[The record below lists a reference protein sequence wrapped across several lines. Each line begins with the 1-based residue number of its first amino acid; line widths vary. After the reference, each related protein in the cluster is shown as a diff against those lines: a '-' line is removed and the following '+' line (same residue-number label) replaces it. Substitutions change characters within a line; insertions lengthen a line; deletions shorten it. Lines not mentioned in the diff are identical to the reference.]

1 MTNETEVERWT
12 RLVAGA
18 EAEVS
23 RYQQDGPRE
32 HIREARDALDD
43 ARISLVRAK
52 KAEAAKQPGLRL
64 KPCPFCGGPAQI
76 ERFGNTRVSTIYA
89 CDECGCR
96 LETATG
102 RSTAIAAVRLSFGT
116 GRPLQ
121 AVFRSDS
128 DNVIP
133 CVELCVAKSWRCHY
147 VPAPQ
152 ATALGTVP

>member
-12 RLVAGA
+12 RPVAGA
-18 EAEVS
+18 EVEVL

-52 KAEAAKQPGLRL
+52 EAEAAEQPGLRL

-96 LETATG
+96 LETGEEFRHG
-102 RSTAIAAVRLSFGT
+102 RSWNRRANDQTKADLTDALSRALAEMKAFCGSHSMAEIALAEKVLARAIGEAG
-116 GRPLQ
+116 Q
-121 AVFRSDS
+121 
-128 DNVIP
+128 
-133 CVELCVAKSWRCHY
+133 
-147 VPAPQ
+147 
-152 ATALGTVP
+152 